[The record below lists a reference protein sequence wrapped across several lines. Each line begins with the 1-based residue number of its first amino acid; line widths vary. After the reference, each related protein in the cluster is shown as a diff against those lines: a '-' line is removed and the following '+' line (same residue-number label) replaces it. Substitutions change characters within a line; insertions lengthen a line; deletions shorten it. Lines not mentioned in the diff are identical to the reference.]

1 MKSILTDTTCK
12 CPELLNVTNAT
23 KKRQN
28 LQEDID
34 GIRALLKMLN
44 IDPNPIKNRKEKRN
58 SKQNVTSFIL
68 GVGIGSLMCIL
79 LKR

>member
-1 MKSILTDTTCK
+1 MQVPRVIECNECD
-12 CPELLNVTNAT
+12 